1 MGSSDWSDSHY
12 SDRAAT
18 RKATGASAFSYTD
31 TTMASTPASARK
43 AHDKMDPKGVTRE
56 SRDSDAH
63 PDSVAVAVL
72 FDVTGSMQTIPRVLQ
87 ENLPKLMGMLVR
99 RGFLKD
105 AHVLF
110 GAIGDAT
117 CDKAPLQIGQF
128 EAGIETD
135 DDLGRIYLEGGGG
148 GQNTESYEL
157 GMYFA
162 SRHTS
167 VDCFEKRDK
176 RGYLFIIA
184 DEKPYECVKAREV
197 TSVIGDSLQA
207 DIPLTD
213 MVEELQEK
221 WDTYILMP
229 STGGAHHSDKRIKAR
244 WVDLFGQHVIDFD
257 PSHVSE
263 TIASIIGASEGFDAD
278 AIDSALDDVG
288 SSHAKRSVS
297 TALSTVT
304 KGGGLSTNV
313 VSGSLVKSG
322 RKASV

>member
-12 SDRAAT
+12 TSRSAA
-18 RKATGASAFSYTD
+18 RKATGTSAFAYSD

-43 AHDKMDPKGVTRE
+43 SHEKMDPKGVTRE
-56 SRDSDAH
+56 SRDSSAH

-87 ENLPKLMGMLVR
+87 ENLPKLMGLLVR

-117 CDKAPLQIGQF
+117 CDRVPLQIGQF

-157 GMYFA
+157 GMYFM

-167 VDCFEKRDK
+167 IDCFEKRDK

-184 DEKPYECVKAREV
+184 DEKPYECVKSHEV
-197 TSVIGDSLQA
+197 KNVIGDSLQA

-213 MVEELQEK
+213 MVSELQEK

-229 STGGAHHSDKRIKAR
+229 STGGAYKTDRSIKPY
-244 WVDLFGQHVIDFD
+244 WTKLFGQHVIEFD

-278 AIDSALDDVG
+278 AINSALDDVG
-288 SSHAKRSVS
+288 SGHAKKSVS

-313 VSGSLVKSG
+313 VSGTLAKSG